1 VVAFLPGSYRYESI
15 EAWYPNTLWN
25 PNPSQIVMIGDHEG
39 FRGRTTY
46 ASIGG
51 CYYAARLATSEALL
65 RLGRQ
70 AGVVV
75 LREVHP
81 GEILP
86 LGVWNVREH
95 VRAALVQPP
104 EKVASLAELVDRIQR
119 SFAIPLP
126 RWLAASALLHEAR
139 TQRRLDEWVRSAS

>member
-1 VVAFLPGSYRYESI
+1 
-15 EAWYPNTLWN
+15 
-25 PNPSQIVMIGDHEG
+25 MIGDHEG
-39 FRGRTTY
+39 YRGRTTY

-95 VRAALVQPP
+95 VRAALTRPP
-104 EKVASLAELVDRIQR
+104 EKIGSLPALSERIR
-119 SFAIPLP
+119 ESFAIPLP
-126 RWLAASALLHEAR
+126 RWLSASALLHEAR
-139 TQRRLDEWVRSAS
+139 TQRRLDDWLPRVA

>member
-1 VVAFLPGSYRYESI
+1 
-15 EAWYPNTLWN
+15 
-25 PNPSQIVMIGDHEG
+25 MGDHEG
-39 FRGRTTY
+39 NGGRTTY

-65 RLGRQ
+65 ATGRQ
-70 AGVVV
+70 GGVVV

-95 VRAALVQPP
+95 VRAALQRPP
-104 EKVASLAELVDRIQR
+104 ERFGTLSELSMAIG
-119 SFAIPLP
+119 STFAIPLE
-126 RWLAASALLHEAR
+126 RWLKASAVLHDCPDPAPTGRVADRPAAR
-139 TQRRLDEWVRSAS
+139 ARPGS

>member
-1 VVAFLPGSYRYESI
+1 
-15 EAWYPNTLWN
+15 
-25 PNPSQIVMIGDHEG
+25 MIGDHEG
-39 FRGRTTY
+39 YRGRTTY

-65 RLGRQ
+65 NIGRQ

-95 VRAALVQPP
+95 VRAALARPP
-104 EKVASLAELVDRIQR
+104 EKVASLAELSERIR
-119 SFAIPLP
+119 ESFAIPLP
-126 RWLAASALLHEAR
+126 RWLTASALLHDAR
-139 TQRRLDEWVRSAS
+139 TQRRLEEWLPTSS